1 MIAAEGYE
9 QSQRLRGEG
18 EAEAIRIYARRSGGS
33 GILRLLA
40 PPEAYAKAL
49 KQGDTVVVPADADFF
64 NYLTRGGMP
73 RSAIAWL
80 PVVLRS
86 WPGLVSFGTV
96 KQLSASTQ
104 VGSLYSS
111 SARTWRR
118 HKVSPGSRRVEQ
130 TIR

>member
-1 MIAAEGYE
+1 M
-9 QSQRLRGEG
+9 
-18 EAEAIRIYARRSGGS
+18 
-33 GILRLLA
+33 
-40 PPEAYAKAL
+40 
-49 KQGDTVVVPADADFF
+49 VPADADFF

-104 VGSLYSS
+104 LARCIHRLPARGGVTR
-111 SARTWRR
+111 SAQEAGGW
-118 HKVSPGSRRVEQ
+118 SRRYADNGAQLERSAGR
-130 TIR
+130 IL